1 MRKLLRH
8 LQVIFWHIC
17 SVLWWRCRVLK
28 ARIHCWYIDQIW
40 MPRHQ
45 VPKFTEEEQQAAA
58 ATIRDILQ
66 EIEEEERQCV
76 R

>member
-1 MRKLLRH
+1 MR
-8 LQVIFWHIC
+8 
-17 SVLWWRCRVLK
+17 K